1 MEETFPEEDETNDRY
16 ICSIIVRYERMQ
28 IKVKIAFYP
37 WFVFKIIYLSFCF
50 LKDCWQKVIWRLSY
64 DLMGYY

>member
-1 MEETFPEEDETNDRY
+1 MAYLPAHMEETFPEEDETNGKY

-50 LKDCWQKVIWRLSY
+50 
-64 DLMGYY
+64 